1 MLKIEGL
8 EKSSSGDTSKDW
20 LAQFNEQEPALTI
33 TQITSGVRD
42 PNRVNVFINGRYT
55 LSLDIRQV
63 VDLHIKVG
71 RKLSQDELQDLH
83 KASEFGKLYKRA
95 LEWALSRPHSIWETR
110 EYLRRRQLHRIQ
122 NNRKRLQDE
131 LKPLPEI
138 QDETISLVLDRL
150 IEKGY
155 VNDRTFAKYY
165 VENRFVKKG
174 ISQKRLELELRKKQ
188 VPDSIIKDVLSSS
201 TRDEKTELLKIIQ
214 KKRHKYDNQKLISY
228 LVRQGFKYDLVKEIV
243 LSEDNSLY

>member
-8 EKSSSGDTSKDW
+8 EKHSSSDTSKDW
-20 LAQFNEQEPALTI
+20 LEQFNEQEPTLTI

-71 RKLSQDELQDLH
+71 KKLSQDELQDLH

-122 NNRKRLQDE
+122 NNHKRIQDE

-138 QDETISLVLDRL
+138 QDETLNLVLNRL

-155 VNDRTFAKYY
+155 VDDRIFAKYY

-174 ISQKRLELELRKKQ
+174 ISQRRLELELRKKQ
-188 VPDSIIKDVLSSS
+188 VPDNIIKDVLSNS

-214 KKRHKYDNQKLISY
+214 KKRHKYNDQKLINY
-228 LVRQGFKYDLVKEIV
+228 LVRQGFKYDLVKEAV
-243 LSEDNSLY
+243 LSEDISLY

>member
-71 RKLSQDELQDLH
+71 RKLSQDELQELH

-165 VENRFVKKG
+165 VENRFVKKV
-174 ISQKRLELELRKKQ
+174 SVKS
-188 VPDSIIKDVLSSS
+188 DLSSNYAKNKFPTTS
-201 TRDEKTELLKIIQ
+201 
-214 KKRHKYDNQKLISY
+214 
-228 LVRQGFKYDLVKEIV
+228 
-243 LSEDNSLY
+243 

>member
-165 VENRFVKKG
+165 VENRLAKKG

-188 VPDSIIKDVLSSS
+188 VPDNIIKDVLSSS
-201 TRDEKTELLKIIQ
+201 TRDEKTELLKVIQ
-214 KKRHKYDNQKLISY
+214 KKRHKYNDQKLINY

-243 LSEDNSLY
+243 LSEDSSLY

>member
-188 VPDSIIKDVLSSS
+188 VPDNIIKDVLSSS

-214 KKRHKYDNQKLISY
+214 KKRHKYDNQKLISAS
-228 LVRQGFKYDLVKEIV
+228 RFQI
-243 LSEDNSLY
+243 